1 MGKIIGIDL
10 GTTNSCF
17 AVIEG
22 GSPNVI
28 TNKEGNRTT
37 PSVVGFTKSG
47 ETLVGQTAKRQGVT
61 NPKNTIFSAKRFI
74 GRTYQE
80 VKKDSTN
87 LPFDI
92 KEGKNKEVVILANGK
107 EYAPA
112 QISAMVLQNIKVN
125 AEEYLVLMLL
135 MQLLQYLL
143 ILMILKDKLQRMQE
157 LLQD

>member
-1 MGKIIGIDL
+1 MY
-10 GTTNSCF
+10 
-17 AVIEG
+17 
-22 GSPNVI
+22 
-28 TNKEGNRTT
+28 
-37 PSVVGFTKSG
+37 
-47 ETLVGQTAKRQGVT
+47 Q
-61 NPKNTIFSAKRFI
+61 PKNTIFSAKRFI

-92 KEGKNKEVVILANGK
+92 KQGKNKEVVILANGK

-125 AEEYLVLMLL
+125 AEEYLGTNVTDAVITVPA
-135 MQLLQYLL
+135 YFNDS
-143 ILMILKDKLQRMQE
+143 KDKLQRMQE